1 MEAQAAHVTADT
13 LLSFTEN
20 KWQTQDSWME
30 LLGWLDA
37 KLNPAGEGRDWI
49 LVLDLASVHKA
60 EAAVK
65 ATPKHIHL
73 CFIPAGATSY
83 LQPCDKA
90 LFKSWK
96 SSVARS
102 CSDALAEAVV
112 RQRLPVSQAYDFGT
126 ANLRLQS
133 VGWARR
139 ATAAV
144 KADEN
149 LRGEA
154 WKHLTWSAEEGDSM
168 YREAESLH
176 THGKLFIKDVATE
189 PAVDEDELDPEN
201 AEEDAWGHLE
211 KETEIEEKDAEQA
224 AVPQPA
230 VLEGPASAGS
240 PSEGPSFS
248 GAPKAKA
255 VPPSLTVLQ
264 RYGMRRLVYGR
275 GPPGASSS
283 SK

>member
-90 LFKSWK
+90 LLRAGRAASPVLVPMLWQKRWC
-96 SSVARS
+96 ARDFQCPKPTILALPTCA
-102 CSDALAEAVV
+102 CS
-112 RQRLPVSQAYDFGT
+112 P
-126 ANLRLQS
+126 
-133 VGWARR
+133 
-139 ATAAV
+139 
-144 KADEN
+144 
-149 LRGEA
+149 
-154 WKHLTWSAEEGDSM
+154 
-168 YREAESLH
+168 
-176 THGKLFIKDVATE
+176 
-189 PAVDEDELDPEN
+189 
-201 AEEDAWGHLE
+201 WG
-211 KETEIEEKDAEQA
+211 
-224 AVPQPA
+224 
-230 VLEGPASAGS
+230 GP
-240 PSEGPSFS
+240 
-248 GAPKAKA
+248 GAPL
-255 VPPSLTVLQ
+255 P
-264 RYGMRRLVYGR
+264 R
-275 GPPGASSS
+275 
-283 SK
+283 